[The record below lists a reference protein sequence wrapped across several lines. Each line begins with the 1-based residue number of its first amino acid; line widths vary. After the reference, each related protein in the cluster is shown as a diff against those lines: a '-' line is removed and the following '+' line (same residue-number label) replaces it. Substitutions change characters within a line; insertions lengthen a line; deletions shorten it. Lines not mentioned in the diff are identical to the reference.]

1 MRATRAVS
9 RWRLVACRRATRE
22 NRFAGRAQPIDASSG
37 PKSVVCGEEK
47 PCPIKTRLFAC
58 ATDKIRHL
66 SSLRQFERTRNR
78 PENDHPLEFVKR
90 ARRRRPRHNR
100 EGSHDCSVAPST
112 QTHHGLL
119 RPQRVRRGNLRRV
132 FFPLSR
138 VARSIARTGGVSVAV
153 KIGQQRESRL
163 VATRAPRCSTRYLFR
178 VASIAAERAVALK
191 PLGVASRR
199 PPATRAPTAP
209 DGRIE
214 LARARRI
221 VRRARPTRGNAFISV
236 SNTVPLMM
244 DRRERRGGFFCFFK
258 EFSRST
264 RSQTAPRRL
273 PRRRT
278 Y

>member
-1 MRATRAVS
+1 M
-9 RWRLVACRRATRE
+9 
-22 NRFAGRAQPIDASSG
+22 PY
-37 PKSVVCGEEK
+37 
-47 PCPIKTRLFAC
+47 

-78 PENDHPLEFVKR
+78 PENDNPLEFVKTSASSTPPSQPRGIARLFRR
-90 ARRRRPRHNR
+90 AFHANASWVAAAPKSTSREPPTRFLSPLTRRALDR
-100 EGSHDCSVAPST
+100 
-112 QTHHGLL
+112 
-119 RPQRVRRGNLRRV
+119 
-132 FFPLSR
+132 
-138 VARSIARTGGVSVAV
+138 RTGGVSVAV

-221 VRRARPTRGNAFISV
+221 VRRARPTRGMHLFQC
-236 SNTVPLMM
+236 
-244 DRRERRGGFFCFFK
+244 R
-258 EFSRST
+258 T
-264 RSQTAPRRL
+264 RFR
-273 PRRRT
+273 
-278 Y
+278 

>member
-1 MRATRAVS
+1 MRQTKFDTSAAS
-9 RWRLVACRRATRE
+9 ANSNE
-22 NRFAGRAQPIDASSG
+22 PEIDRKMTTPS
-37 PKSVVCGEEK
+37 
-47 PCPIKTRLFAC
+47 
-58 ATDKIRHL
+58 
-66 SSLRQFERTRNR
+66 SSL
-78 PENDHPLEFVKR
+78 KR

-221 VRRARPTRGNAFISV
+221 VRRARPTRGMHLFSV

-244 DRRERRGGFFCFFK
+244 DRERRGGFFCFFK